1 MDITQTHIHACARA
15 LENQTDMNKSVGYS
29 PNKHML
35 TWTLLFLYSWL
46 LEEIAEGTG
55 NPQLNTGSHGVLM
68 SPWLRDE
75 HFIPQS
81 RYQEQSTA
89 SQVREVAGAL
99 TWGSKGLIGEVYVV
113 AGFALTQ
120 HQEKLQSLCYISEA
134 KHQQRQFYTSI
145 AKTRVIVREGGMWLH
160 YNITKIMCVVLWS

>member
-1 MDITQTHIHACARA
+1 MHVHAHLRTRPTWIKVWA
-15 LENQTDMNKSVGYS
+15 YS
-29 PNKHML
+29 PNKHTL
-35 TWTLLFLYSWL
+35 TWTLHSTAAASSWL

-99 TWGSKGLIGEVYVV
+99 TRGLKGLIGEVYVV

-120 HQEKLQSLCYISEA
+120 HQEKLQSLCHISEA

-145 AKTRVIVREGGMWLH
+145 VKTREIVRERGMWLH